1 MRARFGVY
9 QTLVRV
15 FPAAADTAQAEAVT
29 SPGRQN
35 EWMSSASPTVAGGS
49 PAWFHPAMR
58 NSQLP
63 AAGVPD
69 PPPTEVAG
77 SSAMTVD
84 CSAGGMFWRLAGWL
98 NVAAHWF
105 TTTIAP
111 ARVTRP
117 EPDACPAND
126 PAACLVPSAVPDADA
141 YPASDVTTGV
151 PPRPVPDACPANDPA
166 ACLVAAVVPDPDA
179 YPERTPAG
187 AMLPVAEPVPDA
199 TPDTGEV
206 KAAG

>member
-1 MRARFGVY
+1 MPVTTSHGPSPDTSMNTQATPPGPSRDTSMTRQAMPAITPFGAVYVFPGTRARFGVY

-15 FPAAADTAQAEAVT
+15 FPAAADTAQVLLVT
-29 SPGRQN
+29 SPGRQKL
-35 EWMSSASPTVAGGS
+35 WMSSAFPTVAGGS
-49 PAWFHPAMR
+49 PDWFHPAMR

-69 PPPTEVAG
+69 PSPTEVAG

-98 NVAAHWF
+98 NAAAHWF

-117 EPDACPAND
+117 D
-126 PAACLVPSAVPDADA
+126 
-141 YPASDVTTGV
+141 
-151 PPRPVPDACPANDPA
+151 
-166 ACLVAAVVPDPDA
+166 
-179 YPERTPAG
+179 
-187 AMLPVAEPVPDA
+187 
-199 TPDTGEV
+199 
-206 KAAG
+206 